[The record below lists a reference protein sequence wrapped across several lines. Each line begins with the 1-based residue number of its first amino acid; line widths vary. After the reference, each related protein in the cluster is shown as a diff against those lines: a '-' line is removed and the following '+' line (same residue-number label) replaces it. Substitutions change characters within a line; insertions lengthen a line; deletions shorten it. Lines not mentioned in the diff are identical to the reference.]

1 VLRDKGLEDDE
12 ELVPW
17 DEVFELI
24 CCSCA
29 TAVVDESINLLNEI
43 VIIIIIATA
52 NTMAGPNADCLLNRV
67 AEDYPSNLFLCMDY
81 THPCSTVVIIIIY
94 IDTVFIIAN
103 YLLSLRKNTLQYY
116 EEHHF

>member
-1 VLRDKGLEDDE
+1 VTICPCLSYTNPEPNVVVFDDLFRGLETPAVGVLLVICTTEFSVCLNIVLRDKGLEDDE

-52 NTMAGPNADCLLNRV
+52 NTMTAANTNR
-67 AEDYPSNLFLCMDY
+67 FLIGV
-81 THPCSTVVIIIIY
+81 S
-94 IDTVFIIAN
+94 
-103 YLLSLRKNTLQYY
+103 
-116 EEHHF
+116 